1 MTLQEFLAENNIP
14 YRQGGEHHHVTAGYV
29 GVDCP
34 RCSPGA
40 SKFKLGL
47 REELNGASCWTCGR
61 IGVLEALVELTGLS
75 YPQVKEAIGERQE
88 AVERQERRGRLR
100 MPSGVGPLQKPHRK
114 YLEGRGFN
122 PDELAATWG
131 IGGIGI
137 AAKLSWRLF
146 IPVEDVTG
154 KVVSWTTRTIW
165 PDGEPRYK
173 GAAADEE
180 EVDRKSI
187 LYGEAKCKH
196 ACIVCEGP
204 SDCWRVGPGS
214 VATMGVVVTR
224 AQIAR
229 LSRFPVRVICLD
241 SEPDAQRRAW
251 DLCKQLECFPGV
263 TFNCVLEE
271 SSDPGSAT
279 EKEVKKLR
287 KFLE

>member
-1 MTLQEFLAENNIP
+1 MTLTEFLSENNVSFQEAGH
-14 YRQGGEHHHVTAGYV
+14 RHVTTGYV

-34 RCSPGA
+34 RCSPN
-40 SKFKLGL
+40 SQKYKLGI

-61 IGVLEALVELTGLS
+61 IGVLEALVELTGLT

-88 AVERQERRGRLR
+88 AVEREERRGRLR

-114 YLEGRGFN
+114 YLEGRGFD

-180 EVDRKSI
+180 EVDRKDL
-187 LYGEAKCKH
+187 LYSEKYCRH
-196 ACIVCEGP
+196 AVCVCEGP
-204 SDCWRVGPGS
+204 TDVWRIGKGAVS
-214 VATMGVVVTR
+214 TMGVVVTR
-224 AQIAR
+224 SQILR
-229 LSRFPVRVICLD
+229 ISRFPVRLICFD
-241 SEPDAQRRAW
+241 NERDAQRRAW
-251 DLCKQLECFPGV
+251 DLCKQLEPYPGV
-263 TFNCVLEE
+263 TYNISVDAKDAADA
-271 SSDPGSAT
+271 SP
-279 EKEVKKLR
+279 KEVQAIR
-287 KFLE
+287 RMLE